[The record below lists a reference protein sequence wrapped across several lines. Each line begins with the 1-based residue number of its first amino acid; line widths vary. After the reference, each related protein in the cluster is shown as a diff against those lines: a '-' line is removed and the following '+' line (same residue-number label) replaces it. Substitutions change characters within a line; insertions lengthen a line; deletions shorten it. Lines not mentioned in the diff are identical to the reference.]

1 MAKNTARFRPR
12 QTLSF
17 PNGTRVRTPFRGT
30 ATQWENDSGEFR
42 SARLPAQED
51 SIPELRIALAE
62 SGFVEQETIHLD
74 LDEASVPKTAA
85 GMRGAKTDDAIV
97 VEAGK
102 SPVKGVQVVLY
113 ADESG
118 GMSWHLPEGL
128 EVGAPE
134 KEEEESYRAGQKAV
148 FTIPART
155 GAARASQE
163 SGPTEMRGW
172 VTAIGRKVLKV
183 LVIPLAAKALGN
195 PTEKIVQVVE
205 RKHSQNLIRPLDVT
219 NYQKKVTTPFQD
231 WKSLSGKR
239 ALLIV
244 HGIISSTD
252 GMLHHLPSPAMKAL
266 QDSYQGRV
274 VGYDHFTLSIDPDEN
289 ARFFLKKVL
298 KAIPKGTVE
307 FDVLCHS
314 RGGIV
319 SRAMVERGRQLV
331 PNHNCV
337 FKKVFFVATPN
348 AGSVLGNPEH
358 IVDMVD
364 VFTNFLT
371 KLPDGTAAYVIE
383 AVLAMIKLVAYTL
396 ETALPGLAAM
406 GTSDKAYINTRLN
419 RGGGP
424 TGGVKYGA
432 AAADYD
438 PDPKQPRAFFSAAL
452 NAVVDRTFKVGSKAV
467 ANDLVVPRDGVHDAN
482 GSPMFPIADPLIYD
496 KSDHV
501 YHNDF
506 FAQPRTI
513 EHLKEFLASADVNG
527 KTIPGETSLLLD
539 IGGGGTNGGSNGRS
553 NGGSNGRSN
562 GGSEDG
568 HRLASAEEEMLGG
581 NGGTH
586 DDEYEEDDEGFR
598 GIASS
603 EPVSG
608 RRADYVEE
616 SAEPSLPAETRKT
629 PLPAVELKRKPEME
643 FPNQI
648 KEGETLSL
656 VVKLTLP
663 RSSEATEDQI
673 SFALGTG
680 QESVDVIVLVTATG
694 FTIKPA
700 KASMT
705 VRREREEKLET
716 ATFLLTA
723 KRTKEPVKRVLHAD
737 FFVGNSIVGSVTHYT
752 YVVPKTFQGKKSP
765 DKDKH
770 EQFAVPVRERQ
781 ECEWIIAFAGSSPTY
796 QVSLISDIPGHRF
809 KFKPMGTAKLP
820 TKDLTEYIDSFVTK
834 RFSEYPKRIGQ
845 SKEEFGAE
853 VAKWKNKFTDTIEAL
868 GRTFWQWLPDALRE
882 EYFSLHHEGL
892 LPRSISI
899 YSDDMVFP
907 WELVIPNQGKTVLK
921 RLGVAH
927 VLGRWQPGLLT
938 KPPEQLLKVQKLRV
952 LNPNYS
958 EPNTLKW
965 AAIEATKLKERFPG
979 IALAVSP
986 ADLDGVNKLFDEL
999 DVQVLHFS
1007 GHGDIDSTNADLNKI
1022 LLENGDEF
1030 EAINLAG
1037 KALCTTAQPVVYMN
1051 ACSVGNVGETVARAG
1066 GFASN
1071 FVTNGCS
1078 GVIAPLWPIND
1089 RRSMEFALSLY
1100 EKLALGR
1107 SVGEALQE
1115 LREENEKDPTYHA
1128 YTYFGDPW
1136 VRLILPPPAAQ

>member
-42 SARLPAQED
+42 SSRLPAQED

-74 LDEASVPKTAA
+74 VDEASVPKTAA
-85 GMRGAKTDDAIV
+85 GMRSAKTDDTIV

-134 KEEEESYRAGQKAV
+134 EEEEESYRAGQKAV

-183 LVIPLAAKALGN
+183 LVIPLAAKALAN

-252 GMLHHLPSPAMKAL
+252 GMLHRLPSAAMKAL
-266 QDSYQGRV
+266 QDRYQGRV

-289 ARFFLKKVL
+289 ARFFLNKVL

-307 FDVLCHS
+307 FDILCHS

-337 FKKVFFVATPN
+337 FQKVFFVATPN
-348 AGSVLGNPEH
+348 AGSVLGNPKH

-383 AVLAMIKLVAYTL
+383 SVLAIIKLAAYTL
-396 ETALPGLAAM
+396 EKALPGLAAM
-406 GTSDKAYINTRLN
+406 GTAGYIKTDLNVKPKPEITGELN
-419 RGGGP
+419 R
-424 TGGVKYGA
+424 VKYGA
-432 AAADYD
+432 AAADYS
-438 PDPKQPRAFFSAAL
+438 PDPSQSNAFFAAAL
-452 NAVVDRTFKVGSKAV
+452 NAVVDRTFKEGSRSV
-467 ANDLVVPRDGVHDAN
+467 ANDLVVPRDGVHGPN
-482 GSPMFPIADPLIYD
+482 GSAMFPIANTLIYN

-506 FAQPRTI
+506 FAHPRTI
-513 EHLKEFLASADVNG
+513 ETLAEFLDIETTSLSDPGGMEVG
-527 KTIPGETSLLLD
+527 KTVERVPILTKPAGA
-539 IGGGGTNGGSNGRS
+539 NGSS
-553 NGGSNGRSN
+553 FDE
-562 GGSEDG
+562 SEDE
-568 HRLASAEEEMLGG
+568 AVEF
-581 NGGTH
+581 
-586 DDEYEEDDEGFR
+586 DEDDEEFR
-598 GIASS
+598 GATAA
-603 EPVSG
+603 EQPSG
-608 RRADYVEE
+608 RTRKFVQE
-616 SAEPSLPAETRKT
+616 SAEPALPEAELR
-629 PLPAVELKRKPEME
+629 RNPEID
-643 FPNQI
+643 FHKQVT
-648 KEGETLSL
+648 EGETWPL
-656 VVKLTLP
+656 VVKLTKTG
-663 RSSEATEDQI
+663 SSEEDENEI
-673 SFALGTG
+673 HFALAAG
-680 QESVDVIVLVTATG
+680 QESVQVTVILNAVG
-694 FTIKPA
+694 FTVKPG

-705 VRREREEKLET
+705 VRREREEALEKV
-716 ATFLLTA
+716 TFELTA
-723 KRTKEPVKRVLHAD
+723 RQTKVPVKRAIHAD
-737 FFVGNSIVGSVTHYT
+737 FFVDNTIVGSVSHYT
-752 YVVPKTFQGKKSP
+752 YVLPKGYTGKEPGKEARREEFSVPLRP
-765 DKDKH
+765 
-770 EQFAVPVRERQ
+770 RQ
-781 ECEWIIAFAGSSPTY
+781 ECEWIIALVGSGPRYS
-796 QVSLISDIPGHRF
+796 VLLSSDIPNHGF
-809 KFKPMGTAKLP
+809 KFKDMGPLNLP
-820 TKDLTEYIDSFVTK
+820 EPDLTDYIDSIVTK
-834 RFSEYPKRIGQ
+834 RFSEFPKRQ
-845 SKEEFGAE
+845 ELN
-853 VAKWKNKFTDTIEAL
+853 AKDFAAKRERWRQNFTRAIDDLGKNLWQRLPEAL
-868 GRTFWQWLPDALRE
+868 RK
-882 EYFSLHHEGL
+882 EYFGLHAEGL

-899 YSDDMVFP
+899 HSAEMIFP
-907 WELVIPNQGKTVLK
+907 WELIVPNQGKTTLK

-927 VLGRWQPGLLT
+927 VLGRWQPGLAT
-938 KPPEQLLKVQKLRV
+938 KPPEQLLRVQKLRV
-952 LNPNYS
+952 LNPSY
-958 EPNTLKW
+958 EKPYTLRW
-965 AAIEATKLKERFPG
+965 AAEEAQKLKKRFPK
-979 IALAVSP
+979 IASLVSP
-986 ADLDGVNKLFDEL
+986 ADLDGANKLFEESDL
-999 DVQVLHFS
+999 QVLHFS
-1007 GHGDIDSTNADLNKI
+1007 GHGEVDPTNADLNRI
-1022 LLENGDEF
+1022 LLENDEAF
-1030 EAINLAG
+1030 EALSLVG
-1037 KALCTTAQPVVYMN
+1037 TPLCTVAQPVVYMN
-1051 ACSVGNVGETVARAG
+1051 ACSVGNVRETVGQAG

-1078 GVIAPLWPIND
+1078 GVIAPLWKIND
-1089 RRSMEFALSLY
+1089 KRSMEFALSLY

-1115 LREENEKDPTYHA
+1115 LRAENEKDPTYHA

-1136 VRLILPPPAAQ
+1136 VRLLLRPKKRDRHLNI